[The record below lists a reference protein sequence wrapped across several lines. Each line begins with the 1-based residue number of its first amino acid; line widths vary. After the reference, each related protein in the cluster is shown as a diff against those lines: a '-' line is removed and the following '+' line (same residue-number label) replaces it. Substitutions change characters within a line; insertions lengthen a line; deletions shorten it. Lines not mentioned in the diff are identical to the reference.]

1 MKIEVQPRGRRRT
14 REAALRSDP
23 GGRSTH
29 THRIFPREHRMSDT
43 SLAFW
48 TVSPGRGELR
58 PAALRP
64 PTVGEVRVRSLYS
77 GVSRG
82 TESLVFR
89 GEVPESEYQ
98 RMRAPFQEG
107 DFPGPVKYG
116 YISVGVVE
124 DGMGAEAAALRGRTV
139 FCLHPHQARYVV
151 PVSAVIP
158 LPPDLPPARAVLAAN
173 METAINACWDG
184 APGVGD
190 RIAVVG
196 AGVVGS
202 LVAWLCAQIPGT
214 EVELIDVDPGR
225 ARLAA
230 ALGLTHRLPA
240 AARAECDLVFHAS
253 GHPAGLSTALELA
266 AQEASVIE
274 MSWYGRT
281 PVSVPLG
288 GAFHA
293 RRLNIKSSQVGH
305 IPPQRG
311 PRWTYRRRLELALS
325 LLVDPRLDALIS
337 GETAFQDLPALMQR
351 LAHTP
356 AGALCERIRYPG
368 VGPLDNPT
376 PHSGDPSCTA

>member
-1 MKIEVQPRGRRRT
+1 
-14 REAALRSDP
+14 
-23 GGRSTH
+23 
-29 THRIFPREHRMSDT
+29 
-43 SLAFW
+43 
-48 TVSPGRGELR
+48 
-58 PAALRP
+58 
-64 PTVGEVRVRSLYS
+64 
-77 GVSRG
+77 
-82 TESLVFR
+82 
-89 GEVPESEYQ
+89 
-98 RMRAPFQEG
+98 
-107 DFPGPVKYG
+107 
-116 YISVGVVE
+116 
-124 DGMGAEAAALRGRTV
+124 
-139 FCLHPHQARYVV
+139 
-151 PVSAVIP
+151 
-158 LPPDLPPARAVLAAN
+158 

-214 EVELIDVDPGR
+214 EVELIDIDPGR
-225 ARLAA
+225 AQLAA

-253 GHPAGLSTALELA
+253 GHPAGLTTALELA
-266 AQEASVIE
+266 GQEASVIE

-281 PVSVPLG
+281 AVSVPLG

-311 PRWTYRRRLELALS
+311 LRWTYRRRMELALA

-356 AGALCERIRYPG
+356 AGALCERIRYPDAG
-368 VGPLDNPT
+368 NWNDPT
-376 PHSGDPSCTA
+376 TNSGDPSCTA

>member
-1 MKIEVQPRGRRRT
+1 
-14 REAALRSDP
+14 
-23 GGRSTH
+23 
-29 THRIFPREHRMSDT
+29 MSDT

-48 TVSPGRGELR
+48 STGYGRGELR
-58 PAALRP
+58 PAVLRP
-64 PTVGEVRVRSLYS
+64 PATGEVLVRSLYS
-77 GVSRG
+77 AVSRG

-124 DGMGAEAAALRGRTV
+124 DGAGPQAAALHGRTV
-139 FCLHPHQARYVV
+139 FCLHPHQDRYLV
-151 PVSAVIP
+151 PAGAVIP
-158 LPPDLPPARAVLAAN
+158 LPPGLSPARAVLAAN
-173 METAINACWDG
+173 METALNACWDG
-184 APGVGD
+184 APGMGD

-202 LVAWLCAQIPGT
+202 LVAWLCARIPGT
-214 EVELIDVDPGR
+214 EVELIDIDPGR
-225 ARLAA
+225 AQIAR

-240 AARAECDLVFHAS
+240 NARAECDLVFHAS
-253 GHPAGLSTALELA
+253 GHPAGLSTALDLA
-266 AQEASVIE
+266 GQEASVIE

-281 PVSVPLG
+281 AVTVGLG

-305 IPPQRG
+305 IPPQRS
-311 PRWTYRRRLELALS
+311 PRWHYRRRMELALS
-325 LLVDPRLDALIS
+325 QLVDPRLDALIS
-337 GETAFQDLPALMQR
+337 GETGFQDLPALMQR
-351 LAHTP
+351 LAYTP

-368 VGPLDNPT
+368 ASPLDAHT

>member
-1 MKIEVQPRGRRRT
+1 M
-14 REAALRSDP
+14 
-23 GGRSTH
+23 
-29 THRIFPREHRMSDT
+29 
-43 SLAFW
+43 
-48 TVSPGRGELR
+48 
-58 PAALRP
+58 
-64 PTVGEVRVRSLYS
+64 RSLYS

-151 PVSAVIP
+151 PASAVIP
-158 LPPDLPPARAVLAAN
+158 LPPGLPPARAVLAAN

-202 LVAWLCAQIPGT
+202 LVAAVRADLRHR
-214 EVELIDVDPGR
+214 GR
-225 ARLAA
+225 ADRRRPGARDFA
-230 ALGLTHRLPA
+230 ALGLTHRPPA

-274 MSWYGRT
+274 MSLVW
-281 PVSVPLG
+281 P
-288 GAFHA
+288 HA
-293 RRLNIKSSQVGH
+293 RERAA
-305 IPPQRG
+305 
-311 PRWTYRRRLELALS
+311 RRRLPCPPAQHPIQPGRPHPAAAQSAL
-325 LLVDPRLDALIS
+325 DFI
-337 GETAFQDLPALMQR
+337 
-351 LAHTP
+351 
-356 AGALCERIRYPG
+356 AGAWNLRCRCSSILG
-368 VGPLDNPT
+368 ST
-376 PHSGDPSCTA
+376 P